1 MTRDYD
7 KDINTLLVNIAPTI
21 IARKAYKS
29 REKLALA
36 FEQYYENN
44 PRDRSSALI
53 NARYD
58 ANTKYGLTSTN
69 MGRLEVGTVIGIL
82 ANTVPSLF
90 YMFAN
95 IYSDESLLGDL
106 RNELK
111 TVVSDKHDEIGQVTQ
126 CLNVYQMKERCL
138 LLNSTFQ
145 EVLRVH
151 SLGASARLVLQ
162 DTLLNDRYLLKKGSI
177 VQMPNSVI
185 HSNPSV
191 WGQNAKDFEARR
203 FLKQETTNKE
213 PKRNAATAYRPFG
226 GGSTLCPG
234 RHFASTEILSLTA
247 MMILRFD
254 MVPEAGQWVVPT
266 PEQKSI
272 ATAVFPPKA
281 DIKVRIR
288 RRDGLWETNW
298 SFVVE

>member
-21 IARKAYKS
+21 VARKAYKS

-36 FEQYYENN
+36 FKQYYEDN

-90 YMFAN
+90 YMFAH

-111 TVVSDKHDEIGQVTQ
+111 AVVSDKHNEMGEIRQ
-126 CLNVYQMKERCL
+126 CLNVYAMKEKCL

-162 DTLLNDRYLLKKGSI
+162 DTMLNDEYLLKKGSI

-185 HSNPSV
+185 HSNPWV
-191 WGQNAKDFEARR
+191 WGQNVKDFEARR
-203 FLKQETTNKE
+203 FLKQETIRRE

-247 MMILRFD
+247 MMVLRFD
-254 MVPEAGQWVVPT
+254 MVPRTGKWLVPT

-281 DIKVRIR
+281 DIKVRIKR
-288 RRDGLWETNW
+288 REGSRDTDWA
-298 SFVVE
+298 FVME